1 MISKKAQITPI
12 IIVAIVLV
20 VGLGIYFTIPGSNNV
35 EKVDPSVEPIYNLV
49 QGCLEESANDA
60 VLGVSSQGGYLQLP
74 EENINNLPYYVK
86 DGRSLMPSIDVI
98 GNELS
103 QFAEAGV
110 YFCVQDF
117 EEFPTF
123 EVSKNEIDVKTVISD
138 SRVDF
143 SVEFPLT
150 IKKDGKVL
158 EVSDFRYSVDA
169 RLGEMTNLADFLVRD
184 QLDHPISLC
193 LSCGYYINNEYEMS
207 YNNLNLGE
215 GDFLHSISDSKIK
228 VDNKP
233 LEFNFVMRLEVDG

>member
-1 MISKKAQITPI
+1 
-12 IIVAIVLV
+12 
-20 VGLGIYFTIPGSNNV
+20 
-35 EKVDPSVEPIYNLV
+35 
-49 QGCLEESANDA
+49 
-60 VLGVSSQGGYLQLP
+60 
-74 EENINNLPYYVK
+74 
-86 DGRSLMPSIDVI
+86 MPSIDVI

-233 LEFNFVMRLEVDG
+233 LEFNFVMRLEVDGWKS